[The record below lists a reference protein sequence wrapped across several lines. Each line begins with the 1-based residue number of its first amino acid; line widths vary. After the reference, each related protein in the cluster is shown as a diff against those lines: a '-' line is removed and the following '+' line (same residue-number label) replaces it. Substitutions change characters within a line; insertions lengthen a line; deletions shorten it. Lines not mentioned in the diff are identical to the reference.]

1 MSNSN
6 RLIRT
11 LFYKTGSRSH
21 VLLVVSNCFY
31 HLSEDYNYR
40 CGGYVK

>member
-1 MSNSN
+1 MIGN

-11 LFYKTGSRSH
+11 LFYKIGSRNQI
-21 VLLVVSNCFY
+21 LLVVSNCFY
-31 HLSEDYNYR
+31 HLSEDYNDR

>member
-1 MSNSN
+1 MIGI

-11 LFYKTGSRSH
+11 LFYKIGSRNQI
-21 VLLVVSNCFY
+21 LLVVSNCFY

-40 CGGYVK
+40 GRGVVK